1 MPSGGEFA
9 TPEGREK
16 PEGDMTVALYE
27 SVFVARQ
34 DFSAPQVEA
43 IADGFAAQIEEN
55 GGKVAKREYWG
66 LKNLSYRIKK
76 NRKGH
81 YVLFNLDAP
90 SDAVREMERQMRLH
104 EDILRYLTLRLDE
117 IDDEPSIQMQNRNR
131 DESRRRDGDRR
142 DDRGDRRVEKPAAEA
157 APSKAKEEAAPAEAP
172 AEEASSEA
180 PGEAAPS
187 KAKEEAAPAEAPA
200 EEASSEAPG
209 EAAGEAAGEGED
221 K

>member
-1 MPSGGEFA
+1 MPYGGEFA

-16 PEGDMTVALYE
+16 PEGDITVALYE

-34 DFSAPQVEA
+34 DVSAPQVEA

-157 APSKAKEEAAPAEAP
+157 APSKAKEEAAPAE
-172 AEEASSEA
+172 S
-180 PGEAAPS
+180 
-187 KAKEEAAPAEAPA
+187 PA

-209 EAAGEAAGEGED
+209 EAAGKAAGEGED

>member
-1 MPSGGEFA
+1 M
-9 TPEGREK
+9 
-16 PEGDMTVALYE
+16 ALYE
-27 SVFVARQ
+27 SVFIARQ
-34 DFSAPQVEA
+34 DVSAPQVEA

-90 SDAVREMERQMRLH
+90 SEAVQEMERQMRLH

-142 DDRGDRRVEKPAAEA
+142 DDRDDRRDGKPAAEA
-157 APSKAKEEAAPAEAP
+157 APPEAKEEAPPAETRAGESSSEAP
-172 AEEASSEA
+172 DEASSGA
-180 PGEAAPS
+180 PGEAAD
-187 KAKEEAAPAEAPA
+187 
-200 EEASSEAPG
+200 
-209 EAAGEAAGEGED
+209 EGED

>member
-1 MPSGGEFA
+1 M
-9 TPEGREK
+9 
-16 PEGDMTVALYE
+16 ALYE
-27 SVFVARQ
+27 SVFIARQ
-34 DFSAPQVEA
+34 DVSTPQVEA
-43 IADGFAAQIEEN
+43 ITDGFAALIEEN

-117 IDDEPSIQMQNRNR
+117 IDDEPSIPMQNRNR

-142 DDRGDRRVEKPAAEA
+142 DGDRRDDRGDRRGEKPAAEA
-157 APSKAKEEAAPAEAP
+157 APPEPKEEAKEEAAPAEAP

-180 PGEAAPS
+180 SG
-187 KAKEEAAPAEAPA
+187 
-200 EEASSEAPG
+200 
-209 EAAGEAAGEGED
+209 
-221 K
+221 

>member
-1 MPSGGEFA
+1 M
-9 TPEGREK
+9 
-16 PEGDMTVALYE
+16 ALYE
-27 SVFVARQ
+27 SVFIARQ
-34 DFSAPQVEA
+34 DVSAPQVEA
-43 IADGFAAQIEEN
+43 MTDGFAALIEEN

-90 SDAVREMERQMRLH
+90 SEAVREMERQMRLH

-142 DDRGDRRVEKPAAEA
+142 DDRDDRRGDRRDEKPVAEA
-157 APSKAKEEAAPAEAP
+157 APPEAKEEAAPAEAP
-172 AEEASSEA
+172 AEEASPEA
-180 PGEAAPS
+180 PGEAAD
-187 KAKEEAAPAEAPA
+187 EAP
-200 EEASSEAPG
+200 
-209 EAAGEAAGEGED
+209 GEGED

>member
-1 MPSGGEFA
+1 M
-9 TPEGREK
+9 
-16 PEGDMTVALYE
+16 ALYE
-27 SVFVARQ
+27 SVFIARQ
-34 DFSAPQVEA
+34 DVSAPQVEA

-90 SDAVREMERQMRLH
+90 SDAVQEMERQMRLH

-142 DDRGDRRVEKPAAEA
+142 DDRDDRRDGKPAAEA
-157 APSKAKEEAAPAEAP
+157 APPEANEEAPPDETPAWESSSEAP
-172 AEEASSEA
+172 DEASSEA
-180 PGEAAPS
+180 PGEAAD
-187 KAKEEAAPAEAPA
+187 
-200 EEASSEAPG
+200 
-209 EAAGEAAGEGED
+209 EGED

>member
-1 MPSGGEFA
+1 M
-9 TPEGREK
+9 
-16 PEGDMTVALYE
+16 ALYE
-27 SVFVARQ
+27 SVFIARQ
-34 DFSAPQVEA
+34 DVSAPQVEA
-43 IADGFAAQIEEN
+43 ITDGFAALIEEN

-90 SDAVREMERQMRLH
+90 SEAVQEMERQMRLH
-104 EDILRYLTLRLDE
+104 EDILRYLTLKLDE

-142 DDRGDRRVEKPAAEA
+142 DDRDDRRDDRRDEKPAAEA
-157 APSKAKEEAAPAEAP
+157 APSEAKEEAAPSEAKEEAAPAEVP
-172 AEEASSEA
+172 SEEAPSE
-180 PGEAAPS
+180 
-187 KAKEEAAPAEAPA
+187 EAPA
-200 EEASSEAPG
+200 EEASPEAPG
-209 EAAGEAAGEGED
+209 DAADEGED

>member
-1 MPSGGEFA
+1 M
-9 TPEGREK
+9 
-16 PEGDMTVALYE
+16 ALYE
-27 SVFVARQ
+27 SVFIARQ
-34 DFSAPQVEA
+34 DVSAPQVEA

-90 SDAVREMERQMRLH
+90 SDAVQEMERQMRLH

-142 DDRGDRRVEKPAAEA
+142 DDRDDRRDGKPAAEA
-157 APSKAKEEAAPAEAP
+157 APSEAKEEAPPAETPAGEASPEAP
-172 AEEASSEA
+172 DEASSES
-180 PGEAAPS
+180 PGEAAPES
-187 KAKEEAAPAEAPA
+187 P
-200 EEASSEAPG
+200 
-209 EAAGEAAGEGED
+209 GEGED

>member
-1 MPSGGEFA
+1 M
-9 TPEGREK
+9 
-16 PEGDMTVALYE
+16 ALYE
-27 SVFVARQ
+27 SVFIARQ
-34 DFSAPQVEA
+34 DVSAPQVEA

-90 SDAVREMERQMRLH
+90 SEAVQEMERQMRLH

-142 DDRGDRRVEKPAAEA
+142 DDRGDRRDDRGDRRDDRRDEKPAAEA
-157 APSKAKEEAAPAEAP
+157 APPEAKEEAKEEAAPAEAP

-180 PGEAAPS
+180 PGESP
-187 KAKEEAAPAEAPA
+187 
-200 EEASSEAPG
+200 
-209 EAAGEAAGEGED
+209 GEAAGEGED

>member
-1 MPSGGEFA
+1 M
-9 TPEGREK
+9 
-16 PEGDMTVALYE
+16 ALYE
-27 SVFVARQ
+27 SVFIARQ
-34 DFSAPQVEA
+34 DVSAPQVEA

-55 GGKVAKREYWG
+55 GGKIAKREYWG
-66 LKNLSYRIKK
+66 LKNLAYRIKK

-90 SDAVREMERQMRLH
+90 SETVREMERQMRLH

-142 DDRGDRRVEKPAAEA
+142 DDRDDRRGGKPAAEA
-157 APSKAKEEAAPAEAP
+157 APSRAKEEAAPAEA
-172 AEEASSEA
+172 
-180 PGEAAPS
+180 
-187 KAKEEAAPAEAPA
+187 KEEETPAEAPA

-209 EAAGEAAGEGED
+209 EAAGEGED

>member
-1 MPSGGEFA
+1 M
-9 TPEGREK
+9 
-16 PEGDMTVALYE
+16 ALYE
-27 SVFVARQ
+27 SVFIARQ
-34 DFSAPQVEA
+34 DVSAPQVEA
-43 IADGFAAQIEEN
+43 ITDGFAALIEEN

-90 SDAVREMERQMRLH
+90 SKAVQEMERQMRLH

-142 DDRGDRRVEKPAAEA
+142 DDRGDRRDDRGDRRGEKPAAEA
-157 APSKAKEEAAPAEAP
+157 APPEAKEEAAPAEAP

-180 PGEAAPS
+180 PGEAP
-187 KAKEEAAPAEAPA
+187 
-200 EEASSEAPG
+200 
-209 EAAGEAAGEGED
+209 GEAAGEGED

>member
-34 DFSAPQVEA
+34 DVSAPQVEA

-200 EEASSEAPG
+200 EEASSESP
-209 EAAGEAAGEGED
+209 GEAAGEGED

>member
-1 MPSGGEFA
+1 MFI
-9 TPEGREK
+9 
-16 PEGDMTVALYE
+16 
-27 SVFVARQ
+27 ARQ
-34 DFSAPQVEA
+34 DVSTPQVEA
-43 IADGFAAQIEEN
+43 IADGFAAQIEES

-90 SDAVREMERQMRLH
+90 SEAVQEMERQMRLH

-142 DDRGDRRVEKPAAEA
+142 DNRDGRRDDRRDEKPAAEKPA
-157 APSKAKEEAAPAEAP
+157 AETATSEAKEEAAPAEAP
-172 AEEASSEA
+172 AE
-180 PGEAAPS
+180 
-187 KAKEEAAPAEAPA
+187 K
-200 EEASSEAPG
+200 ASSEAPG

>member
-1 MPSGGEFA
+1 M
-9 TPEGREK
+9 
-16 PEGDMTVALYE
+16 ALYE
-27 SVFVARQ
+27 SVFIARQ
-34 DFSAPQVEA
+34 DVSAPQVEA
-43 IADGFAAQIEEN
+43 ITDGFAALIEEN

-81 YVLFNLDAP
+81 YMLFNLDAP
-90 SDAVREMERQMRLH
+90 SEAVQEMERQMRLH

-142 DDRGDRRVEKPAAEA
+142 DGDRRDGDRRDDRGDRRDEKPAAEA
-157 APSKAKEEAAPAEAP
+157 APPEPKEEAKEEAAPAEAP
-172 AEEASSEA
+172 AEEAASEA
-180 PGEAAPS
+180 PGEA
-187 KAKEEAAPAEAPA
+187 
-200 EEASSEAPG
+200 PG
-209 EAAGEAAGEGED
+209 EAADEGED

>member
-1 MPSGGEFA
+1 M
-9 TPEGREK
+9 
-16 PEGDMTVALYE
+16 ALYE
-27 SVFVARQ
+27 SVFIARQ
-34 DFSAPQVEA
+34 DVSAPQVEA
-43 IADGFAAQIEEN
+43 MTDGFAALIEEN

-90 SDAVREMERQMRLH
+90 SEAVREMERQMRLH

-142 DDRGDRRVEKPAAEA
+142 DDRGDRRDEKPAAEA
-157 APSKAKEEAAPAEAP
+157 APPEAKEEAKEEAAPAEAQVEAP

-180 PGEAAPS
+180 PGEA
-187 KAKEEAAPAEAPA
+187 
-200 EEASSEAPG
+200 PG
-209 EAAGEAAGEGED
+209 EAADEGED